1 MITKFAVPCVV
12 ALLVNSLYN
21 IVDQIFIGWGV
32 GYLGNGATN
41 VVFPITIIA
50 LALSVLIGDGGAA
63 YLSLKLGE
71 GDLPSVKRGV
81 GNAVIM
87 IIIAGIAMLVITLVF
102 MNPILTLFGA
112 TDTLRPAA
120 LEYGYVIAIGL
131 PFTMISTALNA
142 MIRADGSPKFAMFSM
157 VLGAIINTI
166 FDPIFIFVFQMGV
179 RGAAI
184 ATVMGQVVS
193 FLVSVVYLPRFKTFR
208 FDSSVFHLHRRTC
221 INVLSLGDSSF
232 ITQIA
237 ITIVMALFNNLLAT
251 YGAASI
257 YGAEIPLTAMGIVM
271 KVNQIMLSILV
282 GIATGAQPVVG
293 FNYGCKN
300 FARVKKAFQ
309 IAIAAAEIVAIIAF
323 FIFQFAPMSVV
334 SFFGSEEG
342 LYNEFAVK
350 CFRIFLMLCPLNGFQ
365 TVAAIYLQAI
375 GKPAKAA
382 IVTLSRQIIF
392 LVPAAMILP
401 MFLGVTGILWSGPVA
416 DALAFIL
423 AVTLIGIEMKKFNQQ
438 EHDEEAAK
446 QAENG

>member
-1 MITKFAVPCVV
+1 
-12 ALLVNSLYN
+12 
-21 IVDQIFIGWGV
+21 
-32 GYLGNGATN
+32 
-41 VVFPITIIA
+41 
-50 LALSVLIGDGGAA
+50 
-63 YLSLKLGE
+63 
-71 GDLPSVKRGV
+71 
-81 GNAVIM
+81 
-87 IIIAGIAMLVITLVF
+87 
-102 MNPILTLFGA
+102 
-112 TDTLRPAA
+112 
-120 LEYGYVIAIGL
+120 
-131 PFTMISTALNA
+131 MISTALNA

-208 FDSSVFHLHRRTC
+208 FDPSVFHLHRRTC
-221 INVLSLGDSSF
+221 INVLSLGVSSF

-282 GIATGAQPVVG
+282 G

-334 SFFGSEEG
+334 SLFGSEEG
-342 LYNEFAVK
+342 LYNKFAVK

-401 MFLGVTGILWSGPVA
+401 MFLGVSGILWSGPVA